1 MPEQGSRCNIPYL
14 KVSLEAIFSKM
25 NQAKKKAF
33 IFQQGNCK
41 INVLHSCMLKSFALS
56 ICSRD
61 PMKNSTQGYF
71 LQEYLQPNKLQVAT
85 IMVLWKMIT
94 VFCSSSWNFSS
105 PHYVA
110 CFVCQ
115 SLQIFVE
122 KVTLWVMFHKISWKN
137 INFCGLKKETFISNG
152 RKI

>member
-1 MPEQGSRCNIPYL
+1 MPEQGSKCNIPYL

-71 LQEYLQPNKLQVAT
+71 LQEYLQP
-85 IMVLWKMIT
+85 

-115 SLQIFVE
+115 SLQIFVA

-137 INFCGLKKETFISNG
+137 INFGGLKRETFISNG

>member
-1 MPEQGSRCNIPYL
+1 MPEQGSKCNIPYL

-71 LQEYLQPNKLQVAT
+71 LQEYLQP
-85 IMVLWKMIT
+85 

>member
-61 PMKNSTQGYF
+61 PMKNSIQGDF
-71 LQEYLQPNKLQVAT
+71 LQEYLQP
-85 IMVLWKMIT
+85 

-137 INFCGLKKETFISNG
+137 INFCGLKRETFISNG

>member
-1 MPEQGSRCNIPYL
+1 MPEQGSKCNIPYL

-71 LQEYLQPNKLQVAT
+71 LQEYLQP
-85 IMVLWKMIT
+85 

-122 KVTLWVMFHKISWKN
+122 KVTLWVMFQKISWKN
-137 INFCGLKKETFISNG
+137 INFCGLKRETFISNG

>member
-1 MPEQGSRCNIPYL
+1 MPEQGSKCNIPYL

-71 LQEYLQPNKLQVAT
+71 LQEYLQP
-85 IMVLWKMIT
+85 

-137 INFCGLKKETFISNG
+137 INFCGLKRETFISNG

>member
-71 LQEYLQPNKLQVAT
+71 LQEYLQP
-85 IMVLWKMIT
+85 

-137 INFCGLKKETFISNG
+137 INFCGLKRETFISNG

>member
-1 MPEQGSRCNIPYL
+1 MPEQGSKCNIPYL

-71 LQEYLQPNKLQVAT
+71 LQEYLQP
-85 IMVLWKMIT
+85 

-137 INFCGLKKETFISNG
+137 VNFCGLKRETFISNG

>member
-1 MPEQGSRCNIPYL
+1 MPEQGSKCNIPNL

-71 LQEYLQPNKLQVAT
+71 LQEYLQP
-85 IMVLWKMIT
+85 

-137 INFCGLKKETFISNG
+137 INFCGLKRETFISNG

>member
-1 MPEQGSRCNIPYL
+1 MPEQGSKCNIPYL

-56 ICSRD
+56 ICSKD

-71 LQEYLQPNKLQVAT
+71 LQEYLQP
-85 IMVLWKMIT
+85 

-137 INFCGLKKETFISNG
+137 INFCGLKRETFISNG

>member
-1 MPEQGSRCNIPYL
+1 MPEQGSKCNIPYL

-61 PMKNSTQGYF
+61 PMKNSTQGDF
-71 LQEYLQPNKLQVAT
+71 LQEYLQP
-85 IMVLWKMIT
+85 

-137 INFCGLKKETFISNG
+137 INFCGLKRETFISNG

>member
-1 MPEQGSRCNIPYL
+1 MLNLIKIGNYCKYL
-14 KVSLEAIFSKM
+14 PNTTFDLQKMYFVLAWFKCFLLLNPLNVKSKYLGCEF
-25 NQAKKKAF
+25 K
-33 IFQQGNCK
+33 
-41 INVLHSCMLKSFALS
+41 S

-61 PMKNSTQGYF
+61 PMKNSTQGDF
-71 LQEYLQPNKLQVAT
+71 LQEYLQP
-85 IMVLWKMIT
+85 

-137 INFCGLKKETFISNG
+137 INFCGLKRETFISNG

>member
-1 MPEQGSRCNIPYL
+1 MPEQGSKCNIPYL

-71 LQEYLQPNKLQVAT
+71 FARVPTASVLFFKLKFLIPTLCCMFCLPEPSNICRESDFVSYVSQNKLEKYKF
-85 IMVLWKMIT
+85 LWFKKRDFYFKWEENISE
-94 VFCSSSWNFSS
+94 FF
-105 PHYVA
+105 
-110 CFVCQ
+110 Q
-115 SLQIFVE
+115 
-122 KVTLWVMFHKISWKN
+122 KIY
-137 INFCGLKKETFISNG
+137 
-152 RKI
+152 